1 MQFVTLASSSKG
13 NAGCVI
19 GRDGAWLV
27 DCGISKKA
35 VETGL
40 TAAPGALDALRG
52 ILISHEH
59 ADHVRGLGPFLRRH
73 PLPCYA
79 SRGTLR
85 ALLDGRLGK
94 VDAGLFHEL
103 PADGLTL
110 DDWHIDRLDL
120 SHDAAE
126 PTGFVFHENGSKLA
140 MLTDTGELDD
150 HLLDAIADSDLLYIE
165 ANHDPD
171 MLRNGPYP
179 AMLKRRI
186 ASSLGHLSNAQCAA
200 ALRQILSPRTR
211 QVVLAHLSQHNNTP
225 QEATRAVRCGI
236 QKDGSLPEGTCLSVA
251 APQGV
256 GIYDLANQ

>member
-1 MQFVTLASSSKG
+1 MRFLTLASSSKG
-13 NAGCVI
+13 NAACVI
-19 GRDGAWLV
+19 GSNGAWLV

-40 TAAPGALDALRG
+40 SAAPGALDSLRG
-52 ILISHEH
+52 IFISHEH

-73 PLPCYA
+73 PMPCYA

-94 VDAGLFHEL
+94 VDEGLFHEL
-103 PADGLTL
+103 PVDGLSL
-110 DDWHIDRLDL
+110 GDWSVDRLTL

-126 PTGFVFHENGSKLA
+126 PTGFVFHEDDSKLA

-150 HLLDAIADSDLLYIE
+150 RLLDAIADSDLIYIE

-186 ASSLGHLSNAQCAA
+186 ASAYGHLSNAQCAT

-225 QEATRAVRCGI
+225 QEAARAVRYGI
-236 QKDGSLPEGTCLSVA
+236 HKDGSLPEGTCLTVA
-251 APQGV
+251 SPQGT
-256 GIYDLANQ
+256 GIYDLSIQ